1 MDVYIIEFVGKNWL
15 TIFLSLQL
23 LKGIAIIT
31 PTVKDDKIV
40 TLLFT
45 MYNAL
50 KSGKTPDAIVEK
62 IEKE

>member
-1 MDVYIIEFVGKNWL
+1 MDLMIIEFVGKNWL

-23 LKGIAIIT
+23 LKGIAVIT

-50 KSGKTPDAIVEK
+50 KSGKTPDKLVDDLS
-62 IEKE
+62 KE

>member
-50 KSGKTPDAIVEK
+50 KSGKTPDTIIEK